1 MYLEY
6 LDIECQKA
14 RRNRLLDSESERS
27 KNNLNRLENELVN
40 LYLIGTRTFNFSIC
54 GPVQGYTRSPVNREE
69 GSGSDKL

>member
-14 RRNRLLDSESERS
+14 RRNRLLDSELERS

-40 LYLIGTRTFNFSIC
+40 LYLIGTRTLNFSIC
-54 GPVQGYTRSPVNREE
+54 GPVQGYKIS
-69 GSGSDKL
+69 S